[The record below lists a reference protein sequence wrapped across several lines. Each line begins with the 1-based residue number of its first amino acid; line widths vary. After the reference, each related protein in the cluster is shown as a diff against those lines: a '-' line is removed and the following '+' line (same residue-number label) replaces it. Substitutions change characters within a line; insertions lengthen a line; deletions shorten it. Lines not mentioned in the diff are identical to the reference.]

1 MGKDPDTM
9 KNLFREF
16 WNLLWK
22 DESFTGWIFSILFIF
37 IFIKFIFFP
46 VLGLVT
52 GTSLPLAI
60 VESCSM
66 YHQGGVFAN
75 FDSWWTRHDAK
86 YAAWNIT
93 ESEFRSFTL
102 ENGFNK
108 GDILLVTHAD
118 PANLKVGDIII
129 YNAGIANP
137 VIHRIVK
144 ITQTA
149 NGTRVFSTEGDNNNG
164 QLSFENSIKPGQ
176 ILGKAQLKLV
186 PYAGWIKLIFYEFSK
201 PVSERGFCHES

>member
-9 KNLFREF
+9 KNLFSEF

-22 DESFTGWIFSILFIF
+22 DESMKGWIFSIVFIF

-46 VLGLVT
+46 VLGLAT
-52 GTSLPLAI
+52 GTQIPLAI

-66 YHQGGVFAN
+66 YHSGNLFAN
-75 FDSWWTRHDAK
+75 FGAWWTRHDTK
-86 YAAWNIT
+86 YTAWGIN
-93 ESEFRSFTL
+93 EMEFKNFPL

-118 PANLKVGDIII
+118 PAKLKVGDIII

-137 VIHRIVK
+137 VIHRIMN
-144 ITQTA
+144 ITETPQ
-149 NGTRVFSTEGDNNNG
+149 GPVFSTEGDNNNG
-164 QLSFENSIKPGQ
+164 QLSFENGIRPDQ

-186 PYAGWIKLIFYEFSK
+186 PYAGWIKLIFYEFQK
-201 PVSERGFCHES
+201 PASERGFCHEN